1 MHAEKTSFP
10 ENLTLKDILKGEV
23 LVPFNVSLFFKYLIA
38 GTDSGRW
45 KQTIKQKCVRSIS
58 QDTVFAATSGLKKKH
73 LTVGL
78 ALNRFNRQ

>member
-45 KQTIKQKCVRSIS
+45 KQTINQKCVRSIS

-78 ALNRFNRQ
+78 ALGRFNRQ